1 MKNKYKVKYHES
13 KNDKNNVNILIHM
26 VGAISAFNPSRMSTK
41 LKKYPQIK
49 SRFSEKGSIEN
60 S

>member
-41 LKKYPQIK
+41 LKKYP
-49 SRFSEKGSIEN
+49 
-60 S
+60 